1 MGNYWDVNWG
11 QGVRFQSDLGSS
23 ERNPMECLGQAIV
36 GVLVSSNVPP
46 QGNAMK
52 KKYVRKKAKPRVTM
66 QAIAERAGV
75 SRSTVSFV
83 MNGRDQEFKIAT
95 DTRERVLEAI
105 REFNYQPD
113 AVARVLQGQK
123 TKTIGVLWSLS
134 GYNPIIEMVN
144 RIALMAKR
152 HGYASFLNDHL
163 NDSKET
169 LAALEEFVSR
179 RVDAIVIDADRH
191 ILSDTAVLDA
201 LNNFEAVV
209 AVSNEFMDIPFDLVV
224 HRRDPLY
231 EQATRHMVSTGRK
244 QFLIVMPDV
253 AIHDLKVEATRKVLE
268 EAGFEPS
275 ALIEIRYH
283 VDYPVVQPT
292 LVQNRLVDTL
302 DTRFPQEVP
311 FDALL
316 CVSDEDAACC
326 MEWLKGRGRRVP
338 EDVAVAGANDTLLG
352 RMLDPP
358 LASGLRHNE
367 EVAEVIEQFLFR
379 RLEDP
384 SIAPQQATVEME
396 FLCRASAGAAR

>member
-1 MGNYWDVNWG
+1 VLDAQAWKYANRFHRDVAG
-11 QGVRFQSDLGSS
+11 IR
-23 ERNPMECLGQAIV
+23 
-36 GVLVSSNVPP
+36 
-46 QGNAMK
+46 MK
-52 KKYVRKKAKPRVTM
+52 KKYARKNAKPRVTM

-83 MNGRDQEFKIAT
+83 MNGRDQEFKIAE
-95 DTRERVLEAI
+95 DTKNRVLDAI

-123 TKTIGVLWSLS
+123 TRTIGVLWSLS

-169 LAALEEFVSR
+169 LAALEEFISR
-179 RVDAIVIDADRH
+179 RVDAIVIDADRR
-191 ILSDTAVLDA
+191 ILSDESVLDA
-201 LNNFEAVV
+201 LSQFEAVV
-209 AVSNEFMDIPFDLVV
+209 AVSNEIVDIPFDLVA

-231 EQATRHMVSTGRK
+231 EQAARYMVTCGRRR
-244 QFLIVMPDV
+244 FVIVMPDV
-253 AIHDLKVEATRKVLE
+253 AIHDLKVEATRKVLSE
-268 EAGFEPS
+268 SGIGHMELTEV
-275 ALIEIRYH
+275 RYH
-283 VDYPVVQPT
+283 VEYPVVQPT
-292 LVQNRLVDTL
+292 QVQNCLIETL
-302 DTRFPQEVP
+302 EKRFPDDIP
-311 FDALL
+311 FEAML

-326 MEWLKGRGRRVP
+326 MEWLKARGQRVP
-338 EDVAVAGANDTLLG
+338 EDVAITGANNTLLG

-384 SIAPQQATVEME
+384 SLSPQQATVEME
-396 FLCRASAGAAR
+396 FLCRESAGATN

>member
-1 MGNYWDVNWG
+1 
-11 QGVRFQSDLGSS
+11 
-23 ERNPMECLGQAIV
+23 
-36 GVLVSSNVPP
+36 
-46 QGNAMK
+46 MK
-52 KKYVRKKAKPRVTM
+52 KKQLRKKAKPRVTM

-95 DTRERVLEAI
+95 DTRKRVLEAI

-123 TKTIGVLWSLS
+123 TRTIGVLWSLS

-169 LAALEEFVSR
+169 LAALDEFISR
-179 RVDAIVIDADRH
+179 RVDAIVIDADRR
-191 ILSDTAVLDA
+191 ILNDESVLDA
-201 LNNFEAVV
+201 LTNFEAVV
-209 AVSNEFMDIPFDLVV
+209 AVSNELIDIPFDLVV

-231 EQATRHMVSTGRK
+231 EQATRHMVATGRR
-244 QFLIVMPDV
+244 QITIVMPDV
-253 AIHDLKVEATRKVLE
+253 AIHDLKVEAARKVL
-268 EAGFEPS
+268 ADTGFDPS
-275 ALIEIRYH
+275 TLIEVRYH

-292 LVQNRLVDTL
+292 LVQNRLVETL
-302 DTRFPQEVP
+302 NARFPDDVP

-326 MEWLKGRGRRVP
+326 MDWLKSRGKKVP
-338 EDVAVAGANDTLLG
+338 DDVAVVGANDTLLG

-379 RLEDP
+379 RLDEP
-384 SIAPQQATVEME
+384 TLAPQQATVEME
-396 FLCRASAGAAR
+396 FLCRASAGLPIESLV